1 MPPRSPI
8 SSTVEPTGCPH
19 SAQATRR
26 PSARVS
32 VLSPIGVACVE
43 FMATAFQLG
52 AGVLARLIRLD
63 QLGELVE
70 LAGEARLGA
79 FEQLQNMGIDKLVA
93 DTDASL

>member
-1 MPPRSPI
+1 
-8 SSTVEPTGCPH
+8 
-19 SAQATRR
+19 
-26 PSARVS
+26 
-32 VLSPIGVACVE
+32 
-43 FMATAFQLG
+43 MATAFQLG